1 MTVWKLPTSL
11 NIGGVDFRIRTD
23 FRDVLKI
30 LSAYN
35 DPVLKDWMKVQ
46 VMLKI
51 LYLDYSLLTEDNI
64 LEAIEKGKEFID
76 YGKEKASFV
85 KTMDWEQDAKLIVS
99 EINKM
104 SNLQDIRMVE
114 YMHWWTFLGYYMG
127 IGDGLFSQVVSIRTK
142 KAQGKKLEKWE
153 SEFYRRNR
161 DLVDFKT
168 SISDEDKERRVAE
181 QRAVDALFY

>member
-11 NIGGVDFRIRTD
+11 NIGGVVFRIRTD
-23 FRDVLKI
+23 FRDILKI

-35 DPVLKDWMKVQ
+35 DPVLKDWAKIQ

-51 LYLDYSLLTEDNI
+51 LYLDYDLLTKDNI
-64 LEAIEKGKEFID
+64 MEAIKKGKEFID
-76 YGKEKASFV
+76 YGQDKNSPIKA
-85 KTMDWEQDAKLIVS
+85 MDWEQDAKLIVS
-99 EINKM
+99 EINKI
-104 SNLQDIRMVE
+104 SNIQDVRMVD

-127 IGDGLFSQVVSIRTK
+127 INEGLFAQVVQIRMK
-142 KAQGKKLEKWE
+142 KQQGKKLEKWE

-161 DLVDFKT
+161 DLVDFKQV
-168 SISDEDKERRVAE
+168 ISEEEKEKRKEE